1 MLEGGNKQAIKA
13 YETAHSDFQP
23 NEAEDWNRRE
33 AICSFLIVNVTTHF
47 QPSVKHPMVDKYCY
61 KNKKRFPS

>member
-47 QPSVKHPMVDKYCY
+47 Q
-61 KNKKRFPS
+61 